1 MAEYIEREAALSAV
15 DCGNLHKG
23 IVDALQENIKDIP
36 AADVVEVMHG
46 RWEERIV
53 DDPLDPYGFFK
64 RRWYCSSCGRYQTY
78 GTTAFCPKCGA
89 KMTEDYHEQKE

>member
-1 MAEYIEREAALSAV
+1 MAEYIERSKVLAEYDRQHEGAPGRARKIIE
-15 DCGNLHKG
+15 DF
-23 IVDALQENIKDIP
+23 P
-36 AADVVEVMHG
+36 ATDVVEVMHG

-89 KMTEDYHEQKE
+89 KMDGGVNDAAD

>member
-1 MAEYIEREAALSAV
+1 MKEYIEREA
-15 DCGNLHKG
+15 
-23 IVDALQENIKDIP
+23 IKSGMIRYGFTAPDMTVTEFVEDELP
-36 AADVVEVMHG
+36 AADVVEAMHG

-78 GTTAFCPKCGA
+78 GTTAFCPRCGA
-89 KMTEDYHEQKE
+89 RMDGGVNDATD